1 MKKMMEQ
8 EIEAAARE
16 VLEYLD
22 AHGDAPVL
30 WLKETLGK
38 PELYFYMG
46 LGNLILRRRVIIQ
59 ERRGAFWVIRSLES
73 ARAA

>member
-1 MKKMMEQ
+1 MLEQ

-16 VLEYLD
+16 ILEYLS

-30 WLKETLGK
+30 ALKEALGK

-46 LGNLILRRRVIIQ
+46 LGNLILRHRVGIQ
-59 ERRGAFWVIRSLES
+59 ERQGAFWAIRIPDM
-73 ARAA
+73 AKAA